1 MNHKAPYSN
10 ASWLIW
16 VTGCLLLLVTMG
28 GCDFEQARSEESLNQ
43 PVEDEQDLV
52 PGSTASPTPNK
63 VSSVAAYPTEFS
75 PSSFP
80 TAVPTESAPTP
91 LPTLVPSPTP
101 IREAAIYVPDILRE
115 ETIAAINLPN
125 FIDGNWD
132 WKFTDELG
140 EANIVIVEGS
150 GQINAGEQSIALIV
164 PFTSP
169 MEGLPLVKAE
179 EYLLNPSGEI
189 TLSHWDEIPAG
200 FKALR
205 IDGYLPYMIEYPLK
219 QYWSVNSS
227 AEYEIPA
234 HAIGMALR
242 QELSNART
250 IHIAAVGDIMLD
262 RSLGHVIESGDL
274 SYPFAEVR
282 EALDTADITVGNL
295 ESSLG
300 DIGEPVA
307 KSYNFQA
314 PPKAAESL
322 ALAGFDVMSLA
333 NNHAMDFGSEALIQ
347 AIDLLARSG
356 MAAVGAGSDY
366 SDARKPVILEEAG
379 IRIAFLAYVD
389 VPVEVTGFDT
399 RTWEAGAESTGLAWA
414 YPNLISQ
421 DVRTAQANSDVVV
434 VLLHSGYEFLQDPSP
449 PQIASAR
456 AAIDAGA
463 SLVISHHSHLLQGVE
478 FYKDGVIA
486 YGLSNFA
493 FDMDGSPDSA
503 ILNVWLDGEGVH
515 HIEFVPVSIGP
526 WGQPAL
532 AMPIDSQR
540 IRDEIY
546 RLTRL
551 LNQP

>member
-1 MNHKAPYSN
+1 MNQKALNSH
-10 ASWLIW
+10 ASWLIC
-16 VTGCLLLLVTMG
+16 VTGCLVLLVTMG
-28 GCDFEQARSEESLNQ
+28 GCGLEQARPEASINQ
-43 PVEDEQDLV
+43 PAESEQDLAA
-52 PGSTASPTPNK
+52 GSTASPTPNK
-63 VSSVAAYPTEFS
+63 VPSVASNPTEFS
-75 PSSFP
+75 PNSIP
-80 TAVPTESAPTP
+80 TKVPTEPAPRQF
-91 LPTLVPSPTP
+91 PTLVPSPTP
-101 IREAAIYVPDILRE
+101 IREVVVYLPDSLKE
-115 ETIAAINLPN
+115 ETVTAINSPN
-125 FIDGNWD
+125 LIDGDWD
-132 WKFTDELG
+132 WKFTDDLG

-150 GQINAGEQSIALIV
+150 GAINAGERSIALIV

-169 MEGLPLVKAE
+169 LEGLKLVKAE

-205 IDGYLPYMIEYPLK
+205 IDGFLPYMVEYPFK
-219 QYWSVNSS
+219 QNWSVTTN

-234 HAIGMALR
+234 LAIGAALS
-242 QELSNART
+242 QELSDART
-250 IHIAAVGDIMLD
+250 VHVAAVGDIMLD

-274 SYPFAEVR
+274 SYPFAGVR
-282 EALDTADITVGNL
+282 EVLATADITVGNL

-300 DIGEPVA
+300 DSGEPVA

-314 PPKAAESL
+314 PPEAAESL

-347 AIDLLARSG
+347 AIDLLERNG
-356 MAAVGAGSDY
+356 IAAVGAGADY
-366 SDARKPVILEEAG
+366 SDARKPVIIEEAG
-379 IRIAFLAYVD
+379 IRVAFLAYVD

-399 RTWEAGAESTGLAWA
+399 RTWEAGVDSPGLAWA
-414 YPNLISQ
+414 YPNLISE
-421 DVRTAQANSDVVV
+421 DVRTAKSNSDVVV
-434 VLLHSGYEFLQDPSP
+434 VLLHSGYEFLQEPSP

-478 FYKDGVIA
+478 YYRDGVIA

-515 HIEFVPVSIGP
+515 HIEFVPISIGP
-526 WGQPAL
+526 WGQPGL
-532 AMPIDSQR
+532 ATTIDSQR
-540 IRDEIY
+540 IREEIY